1 MRKSKQRLRDRIT
14 RKSKQR
20 LGLGS
25 IVYEREY
32 TKARR
37 QFIMRKSKQ
46 RL

>member
-32 TKARR
+32 AKAS
-37 QFIMRKSKQ
+37 RKYHEKE
-46 RL
+46 